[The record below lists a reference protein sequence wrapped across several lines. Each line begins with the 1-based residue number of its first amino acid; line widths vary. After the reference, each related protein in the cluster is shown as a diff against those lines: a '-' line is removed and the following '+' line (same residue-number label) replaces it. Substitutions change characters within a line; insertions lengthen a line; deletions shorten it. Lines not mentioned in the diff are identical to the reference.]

1 MQQYYFMLF
10 SAIFR
15 VFIVNQVNADLTFTF
30 FFLFLDSYGIA
41 ESGKVE
47 SAWYFV
53 LSMKEKI

>member
-1 MQQYYFMLF
+1 MLF

-30 FFLFLDSYGIA
+30 FFFSFLDSYGIA

>member
-1 MQQYYFMLF
+1 MLF

-30 FFLFLDSYGIA
+30 FFSFLDSYGIA